1 MKRSVVRITIIILA
15 LLSGLLSG
23 LLAGCLPA
31 ASQPSGQTTAPATS
45 QPTAATSGSTSGTTA
60 VATTTGSAAATTSG
74 ETAAPTGPIETTVPL
89 DLSYQVLAADE
100 THQVDLNQDS
110 GAESI
115 AYTCTD
121 EYSFNLTLNQSTQR
135 FAGEMFVPDWFFLVN
150 LDTGD
155 SYLDIAIQEQGASD
169 DYQVHFFYYDGNQLI
184 KRGVVPGMICDFLSP
199 TVTIDPFGTGS
210 IQLDSFGGLT
220 ALARGN
226 VLHTWFYYEPWAI
239 GADKLL
245 HAIPQDYYPMW
256 SYNWETGEEFPE
268 TAVTLKMDL
277 PLLQSPDS
285 TEPFLTAQVGQTAH
299 LVQTDNSEWIQLRT
313 EAGDLGWFQLADH
326 YQVLVSG
333 IEYFGE
339 EVFDGLSFAD

>member
-1 MKRSVVRITIIILA
+1 MKRPVVRITIIILT
-15 LLSGLLSG
+15 LLTGLLPG
-23 LLAGCLPA
+23 LLAGCLPDV
-31 ASQPSGQTTAPATS
+31 SQPSGQTTAPATS
-45 QPTAATSGSTSGTTA
+45 QSAAATTGGTSGTTA
-60 VATTTGSAAATTSG
+60 AATTTGSAAETTSG
-74 ETAAPTGPIETTVPL
+74 ETAGPTGPIETTVPL
-89 DLSYQVLAADE
+89 DLSYQVLAADK

-110 GAESI
+110 KAESI

-135 FAGEMFVPDWFFLVN
+135 FAGEMFVPDWFFLIN
-150 LDTGD
+150 LDMGD

-169 DYQVHFFYYDGNQLI
+169 DYQVHFFYYDGTQLVE
-184 KRGVVPGMICDFLSP
+184 RGIVPGMICDFLSP
-199 TVTIDPFGTGS
+199 TITIDPFGTGS
-210 IQLDSFGGLT
+210 IHLDGSGGLT

-226 VLHTWFYYEPWAI
+226 VLHTWFFYEPWAI
-239 GADKLL
+239 GADNML

-256 SYNWETGEEFPE
+256 SYNPVTGEESPE

-285 TEPFLTAQVGQTAH
+285 AEPYLTAQVGQTAY

-313 EAGDLGWFQLADH
+313 EDGELGWFQLSDH

-339 EVFDGLSFAD
+339 EVFDGLTFAD